1 MRIEFHPEAE
11 EELIEGSVF
20 YELRV
25 SGLGSRLIDEVQQ
38 ATELLAERP
47 ELGQRID
54 EVFHRMVLHRFPY
67 SLIYS
72 AEADRLWV
80 VAVAHQSR
88 RPGYWR
94 DRTDR

>member
-1 MRIEFHPEAE
+1 MRVEFHPEAE
-11 EELIEGSVF
+11 EELIEGSAF
-20 YELRV
+20 YDLRV
-25 SGLGSRLIDEVQQ
+25 PGLGSRLIDEVQQ
-38 ATELLAERP
+38 ATGLLAKRP

-54 EVFHRMVLHRFPY
+54 KVFRRMVLHRFPY

-94 DRTDR
+94 DRIDR